1 MYRRRRVGGDPTSP
15 DPVRTFATV
24 MIVANALVA
33 FLSLTN
39 LTLVAA
45 GAIAVSVPDT
55 DDLVYAYDRTN
66 STLLVL
72 TQFTVGNKGIY
83 PVKGLDIDTR
93 LASPW
98 GSQLASYSAHG
109 LRVRAGEERTFPVAV
124 GLSASELLN
133 GSWSRLL
140 YEDGQFELRVKVRAS
155 YTMGLTRFASD
166 EVQTYTWKA
175 PLGHLREVL
184 GEEGLLDA
192 LSRVLS
198 WASPLLKEQLSAA
211 ILDGALSDGEWHEQ
225 PVGSWATLGYRMWL
239 DDEAGVGAF
248 DVALNG
254 TVMGW
259 PWSLSGSVPLVIEDG
274 LVMLAPEVRSD
285 GA

>member
-1 MYRRRRVGGDPTSP
+1 MYRRRRVGGETISP
-15 DPVRTFATV
+15 DPVRTLATV
-24 MIVANALVA
+24 MIVANALIA

-45 GAIAVSVPDT
+45 GAIAVSVPGT

-72 TQFTVGNKGIY
+72 TQFTVGNRGIY

-98 GSQLASYSAHG
+98 GSLLASYSAHG

-140 YEDGQFELRVKVRAS
+140 YEDGRFELHVRVRAS

-166 EVQTYTWKA
+166 EIETYEWKA

-184 GEEGLLDA
+184 GEDGLADA
-192 LSRVLS
+192 VSRALG
-198 WASPLLKEQLSAA
+198 WAAPFLRDQISAA
-211 ILDGALSDGEWHEQ
+211 VLDGALSDGEWHEQ

-239 DDEAGVGAF
+239 DDGAGQGAF
-248 DVALNG
+248 DLALNG
-254 TVMGW
+254 TIMGW
-259 PWSLSGSVPLVIEDG
+259 PWSLKGSVPLVIEDG
-274 LVMLAPEVRSD
+274 LVMLAPEVMSD
-285 GA
+285 AA